1 MKWADAKT
9 RLSFVTAILNSLRAA
24 MVGAGVGGPP
34 ALEQHDQDR
43 RRGEVGRGPGIPGM
57 AGGGPPPAPPGGGAR
72 AGPPARPRPR
82 GPPPRPP
89 PPARPRRRAPRPAR

>member
-57 AGGGPPPAPPGGGAR
+57 AGGAARPGERGAGGAAGPPAPPPP
-72 AGPPARPRPR
+72 AGPP
-82 GPPPRPP
+82 PP
-89 PPARPRRRAPRPAR
+89 PPPPPLRRRPRA